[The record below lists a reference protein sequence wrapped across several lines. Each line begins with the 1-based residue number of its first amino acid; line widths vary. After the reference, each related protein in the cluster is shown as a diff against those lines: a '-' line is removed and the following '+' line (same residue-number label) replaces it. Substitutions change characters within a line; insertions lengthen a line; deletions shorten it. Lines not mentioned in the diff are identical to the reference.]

1 MTQVIDAPQRLQAL
15 DTSKSFIVQ
24 APAGSGK
31 TELLTQRYLALLAKV
46 EQPEAVLAITFTR
59 KAASEMRERI
69 IHALNKAKHISQPE
83 NEPDKTSW
91 RLAKQ
96 VLTTDDHF
104 SWGLLK
110 NPQRLQIQTIDS
122 FNSTLV
128 KRMPSLS
135 GLGAD
140 IKTIEDAESLYQTAA
155 ERTLSLLN
163 DPDHGD
169 SVANYILHLD
179 GNRKRAEQLL
189 IDMLKRRDQWT
200 SRINQQGYEVEFRDY
215 IETSLVKVINDEIS
229 ELQDKLNGSEISR
242 INVLANFALENLR
255 ASGNDNFFTSI
266 YASDASYSL
275 SSLSL
280 ESLDQWRDVSSWLL
294 KADKKA
300 LLTKFDKRRGIPSA
314 TDAIGAEEKALFK
327 DRKAQITELAE
338 QLIPRQEFFIRVCKL
353 PNPAFAEQEWAHLS
367 DLIRCLKLA
376 LGQLRLI
383 FTERDRLDF
392 QEVAIRASEALDI
405 ENTDLALIMD
415 YQIQHILIDEF
426 QDTSQSQNLLLEKLI
441 KEWQP
446 GDARTL
452 FLVGD
457 PMQSIYRFR
466 EADVGLFLQAV
477 KTGIAGIQPKEL
489 KLSVNFR
496 SSHDIVHWVNDHFAR
511 ILPNDE
517 DIYRGAVTYSQSDA
531 FHIDQ
536 PGSVDC
542 LFFDDKESE
551 AQLIA
556 DTVYTQVNNEKD
568 SAIAILVR
576 SRNHL
581 LHILPELKARNIAF
595 QATEIESLASRPV
608 ITDLKMLLRA
618 LQDPTDRVAWLALL
632 RAPWCGLVLTDLQ
645 IIAGHSGS
653 QIVANAEDDII
664 LNQMTENGR
673 ARLLLFLSII
683 KPWLKQ
689 VRTRTITDALEGVW
703 LSLDGP
709 AYLNNK
715 SDLNAVQMFFS
726 MLSEIS
732 IAGQMVVASDLDYAL
747 ERLYAPPDP
756 EADARVQIMTIHK
769 SKGLQ
774 FDTVIVPNIGARGA
788 NDTNTLLR
796 WMTTTDG
803 LLMSPMSIDER
814 DDRLNYRYLKDIHDE
829 RGEQER
835 KRLLYVACTR
845 AKTRLLLTTSHALKE
860 GELKPVH
867 NSLLSD
873 LMPTLNEPLD
883 WPNRIVYE
891 EAESSEFKESES
903 TNVEDTFLDNRLY
916 RRAEVSDY
924 LSKELVQNTPSI
936 QIPMNP
942 SGLDDFP
949 NASLYR
955 RAVGIVVHRWLEI
968 IADNVSDWT
977 IEEVSNRKEFIAQL
991 LLAEGVSQTE
1001 LADGVEEVVKHLEL
1015 TLSCPNGQTI
1025 LSAYDDSASELAI
1038 ERKEDTQVKFYIIDR
1053 TYVDADGTRW
1063 IVDYKTSHKD
1073 QLSLEDFLI
1082 AQKQEYQ
1089 KQLENYAQL
1098 MSALEAR
1105 PIKLML
1111 YFTLYQ
1117 RPVIWD
1123 WN

>member
-1 MTQVIDAPQRLQAL
+1 MTQVFDAPQRQRAL
-15 DTSKSFIVQ
+15 DTGTSFIVQ

-46 EQPEAVLAITFTR
+46 DQPEAVLAITFTR

-69 IHALNKAKHISQPE
+69 IHALNKAKHSSQPA
-83 NEPDKTSW
+83 NEPDHTSW

-96 VLTTDDHF
+96 VLNSDERLQ
-104 SWGLLK
+104 WQLLK

-140 IKTIEDAESLYQTAA
+140 IKTVEDAESLYQMAA
-155 ERTLSLLN
+155 ERTLGLL
-163 DPDHGD
+163 DDDDHGD
-169 SVANYILHLD
+169 AVANYLLHLD
-179 GNRKRAEQLL
+179 GNRTRAQTLL
-189 IDMLKRRDQWT
+189 IEMLKCRDQWT
-200 SRINQQGYEVEFRDY
+200 SRINKQGFEVEFRQY
-215 IETSLVKVINDEIS
+215 IEDSLVKVIEDEMS
-229 ELQDKLNGSEISR
+229 DLHDMLNQSEIGR
-242 INVLANFALENLR
+242 INTLANYALEILR
-255 ASGNDNFFTSI
+255 ASGVDTYFKAK
-266 YASDASYSL
+266 YHSDESYTL
-275 SSLSL
+275 ESLSL
-280 ESLDQWRDVSSWLL
+280 ANVNDWRDISAWLL
-294 KADKKA
+294 KAGNKA
-300 LLTKFDKRRGIPSA
+300 LLASFNKTRGFPAVS
-314 TDAIGAEEKALFK
+314 DGVGDDEKALFK
-327 DRKAQITELAE
+327 ERKAQITELAQE
-338 QLIPRQEFFIRVCKL
+338 LIPREAFFTRVSQLPSPEFT
-353 PNPAFAEQEWAHLS
+353 ESEWQHLS

-426 QDTSQSQNLLLEKLI
+426 QDTSQSQNILLEKLI

-446 GDARTL
+446 NDGRTL

-477 KTGIAGIQPKEL
+477 QNGIGNIKLEAL
-489 KLSVNFR
+489 KLRVNFR
-496 SSHDIVHWVNDHFAR
+496 SSHTIVNWVNDHFRR
-511 ILPNDE
+511 ILPE
-517 DIYRGAVTYSQSDA
+517 QQDIYRGAVTYSESDA
-531 FHIDQ
+531 FHIEQ
-536 PGSVDC
+536 PGDVSC
-542 LFFDDKESE
+542 LFFEDKAQE
-551 AQLIA
+551 ADYIA
-556 DTVYTQVNNEKD
+556 QTVSTQFHADQDTN
-568 SAIAILVR
+568 IAVLVR

-581 LHILPELKARNIAF
+581 LHILPELQARNIPF

-608 ITDLKMLLRA
+608 ISDLKMLLRA
-618 LQDPTDRVAWLALL
+618 LQDPTDRVAWLAIL
-632 RAPWCGLVLTDLQ
+632 RAPWCGLMLKDLEV
-645 IIAGHSGS
+645 IAGHSGS
-653 QIVANAEDDII
+653 QIIANADNELICTQLSADGI
-664 LNQMTENGR
+664 
-673 ARLLLFLSII
+673 ARLQTLLATI
-683 KPWLKQ
+683 KPWLAQ
-689 VRTRTITDALEGVW
+689 VRSRTITDTLEGLW

-709 AYLNNK
+709 VYLQSR
-715 SDLNAVQMFFS
+715 SDLDAAQMFFS
-726 MLSEIS
+726 MLSDIS
-732 IAGQMVVASDLDYAL
+732 IAGQMVVSNDLNYAL

-774 FDTVIVPNIGARGA
+774 FDTVIVPSIGARGA
-788 NDTNTLLR
+788 NDSNTLLR
-796 WMTTTDG
+796 WMTTADG
-803 LLMSPMSIDER
+803 LLMSPMSINEQ
-814 DDRLNYRYLKDIHDE
+814 DDRLNYNYLKDIHSE

-845 AKTRLLLTTSHALKE
+845 AKSKLILTTSHTLKE
-860 GELKPVH
+860 GELKPSH

-883 WPNRIVYE
+883 WPMGNPTSEDEMTEVSA
-891 EAESSEFKESES
+891 AENETTS
-903 TNVEDTFLDNRLY
+903 DNRLY
-916 RRAEVSDY
+916 RRATTDNY
-924 LSKELVQNTPSI
+924 LSRALIQNTPSM

-968 IADNVSDWT
+968 VADNISSWSIAD
-977 IEEVSNRKEFIAQL
+977 IEQRTELISQL
-991 LLAEGVSQTE
+991 LAAEGVNQSE
-1001 LADGVEEVVKHLEL
+1001 LSKGVSEVIEHLRL
-1015 TLSCPNGQTI
+1015 TLDCPTGRQI
-1025 LSAYDDSASELAI
+1025 LQRYEESASELAI
-1038 ERKEDTQVKFYIIDR
+1038 ERKEDPQVKYYIIDR
-1053 TYVDADGTRW
+1053 TYVDDDGTRW
-1063 IVDYKTSHKD
+1063 IVDYKTAHKD
-1073 QLSLEDFLI
+1073 NLPLDEFLL
-1082 AQKQEYQ
+1082 AQKALYQ
-1089 KQLENYAQL
+1089 KQLENYAELLHQL
-1098 MSALEAR
+1098 KPE

-1117 RPVIWD
+1117 RPIIWD